1 MWGCSS
7 QNAPPA
13 KGTPA
18 FYWSAAQET
27 FAAGD
32 YVKTV
37 DHLGKLAESDS
48 EYKGR
53 AMPWLLVMT
62 AGMTRGYTDLAESY
76 EAGARVRKADPAP
89 FRRNMSNYR
98 TMAARYSLQFAEA
111 FAEFQKAPK
120 DTVELAFR
128 YPSGSP
134 GQPPQITK
142 VSMGGYLQGPESQTA
157 EKRSVE
163 RGILLEACRAVGA
176 PNDAAKT
183 QEIFKPG
190 SVQVAKATFLNG
202 MAEVLHEQA
211 QLYGRRKLDQPDK
224 LKIFCDRALE
234 VVKQLPDSKDRKEL
248 EKKIGATLKE
258 NKV

>member
-1 MWGCSS
+1 
-7 QNAPPA
+7 
-13 KGTPA
+13 
-18 FYWSAAQET
+18 
-27 FAAGD
+27 
-32 YVKTV
+32 
-37 DHLGKLAESDS
+37 
-48 EYKGR
+48 
-53 AMPWLLVMT
+53 
-62 AGMTRGYTDLAESY
+62 
-76 EAGARVRKADPAP
+76 
-89 FRRNMSNYR
+89 
-98 TMAARYSLQFAEA
+98 
-111 FAEFQKAPK
+111 
-120 DTVELAFR
+120 
-128 YPSGSP
+128 
-134 GQPPQITK
+134 
-142 VSMGGYLQGPESQTA
+142 MGGYLQGPESQTA